1 MLEGRYVTRQ
11 APTGTGKTAAFGIT
25 VLERIDSKSKGLQA
39 VILCPTRELAIQVA
53 GELKKISKYK
63 TGIEILPIYGGQ
75 PIDRQIK
82 ALKKGVQIITGT
94 PGRVMD
100 HLDRR
105 TLKMDGVKII
115 ILDEADEMLDMGFRE
130 DIEIIMKKIRSKGRP
145 FSSLQQCL
153 KQFWI

>member
-1 MLEGRYVTRQ
+1 M
-11 APTGTGKTAAFGIT
+11 
-25 VLERIDSKSKGLQA
+25 QA

-105 TLKMDGVKII
+105 TLKMEGVKII

-130 DIEIIMKKIRSKGRP
+130 DIETIMKKIPEQRQTIF
-145 FSSLQQCL
+145 FSATMPKAILDLTKKYQ
-153 KQFWI
+153 KQPSIHKTGT